1 MRVETGKQAASG
13 RPSGFARE
21 AASADQAGH
30 DIECRALVVTA
41 PAAVPE
47 KRMLPRQAA
56 FLAQLIATKQ
66 QAPQTRERRRAE
78 PSEALA
84 AYRSAAG
91 LIRG

>member
-1 MRVETGKQAASG
+1 
-13 RPSGFARE
+13 
-21 AASADQAGH
+21 
-30 DIECRALVVTA
+30 
-41 PAAVPE
+41 
-47 KRMLPRQAA
+47 MLPRQAA